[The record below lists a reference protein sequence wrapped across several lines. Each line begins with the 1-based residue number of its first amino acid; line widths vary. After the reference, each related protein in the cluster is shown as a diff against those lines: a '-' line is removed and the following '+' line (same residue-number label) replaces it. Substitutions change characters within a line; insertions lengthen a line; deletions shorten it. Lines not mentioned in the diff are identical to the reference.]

1 MHGPRPPAHLSVRW
15 QGITDSPA
23 INALTHHPTGTRFI
37 PWATLDAVTHASNAS
52 SDNWGRPA
60 DAPTS
65 YPGTDASGGAGTTG
79 GRGNGGK
86 SRGNK
91 GVKILVTVIVVI
103 LLLLAA
109 AEFGLRFY
117 LKGQV
122 ADELRDSSAEQ
133 GIELSGDPDVSFG
146 ASPMLLGLIQGKVP
160 KMTVD
165 LPSSLD
171 ISYEDTDRSKPVV
184 TGQPAATLTAEDME
198 ITGDDPVI
206 GDLTLDTVLPQDYL
220 LAVLQKS
227 MAEEGGDQA
236 ADDGT
241 GDLLSGLIQITG
253 VTTNEETGT
262 LDIEISSGLA
272 TLSMT
277 PTVADGGMSFE
288 VADMKILGMSMP
300 DSLVGNLSDSLTRTV
315 EETDNLEITD
325 ASVTEDGLK
334 VRLHGT
340 DMKVDDLAS
349 EVDATTDTTLSA
361 A

>member
-1 MHGPRPPAHLSVRW
+1 M
-15 QGITDSPA
+15 
-23 INALTHHPTGTRFI
+23 
-37 PWATLDAVTHASNAS
+37 THASNAS
-52 SDNWGRPA
+52 SDSWGRPA
-60 DAPTS
+60 DAPTG
-65 YPGTDASGGAGTTG
+65 YPGTYATDGAATGSGRRTAGK
-79 GRGNGGK
+79 R
-86 SRGNK
+86 RGNK
-91 GVKILVTVIVVI
+91 AVKILVTVVVVI

-117 LKGQV
+117 LKGQI
-122 ADELRDSSAEQ
+122 ADEMRDSSAEQ

-146 ASPMLLGLIQGKVP
+146 ASPMLLGLAQGKLSRV
-160 KMTVD
+160 TVD
-165 LPSSLD
+165 LPSSLN
-171 ISYEDTDRSKPVV
+171 ISYEDSDRSKPVV
-184 TGQPAATLTAEDME
+184 TGQPAATMNAKDME

-227 MAEEGGDQA
+227 MSEDGGDPA
-236 ADDGT
+236 ADDGGA

-277 PTVADGGMSFE
+277 PSVTDGKMSFE

-300 DSLVGNLSDSLTRTV
+300 DSLVGDLSDSLTQTV
-315 EETDNLEITD
+315 EETENLEVTD
-325 ASVTEDGLK
+325 ASVTADGLK

-349 EVDATTDTTLSA
+349 EVDATTDATLA
-361 A
+361 GA

>member
-1 MHGPRPPAHLSVRW
+1 MHLSVRW

-23 INALTHHPTGTRFI
+23 IDALTRYPTGRRFT

-52 SDNWGRPA
+52 SDSWGRPA
-60 DAPTS
+60 DAPTG
-65 YPGTDASGGAGTTG
+65 YPGTDATDGAGTRG
-79 GRGNGGK
+79 GRRTGGK
-86 SRGNK
+86 SRGNR
-91 GVKILVTVIVVI
+91 GVKILVTVVVVI

-146 ASPMLLGLIQGKVP
+146 ASPMLLGLVQGKVP

-165 LPSSLD
+165 LPSSLN
-171 ISYEDTDRSKPVV
+171 IAYEDTDRSRPVV

-206 GDLTLDTVLPQDYL
+206 GDLTLDTVLPEDYL

-227 MAEEGGDQA
+227 MTGEGGDQA
-236 ADDGT
+236 ADDGAD
-241 GDLLSGLIQITG
+241 DLLSGLIQITG

-277 PTVADGGMSFE
+277 PAVAEEGGLSFE
-288 VADMKILGMSMP
+288 VADMKILGLSMP
-300 DSLVGNLSDSLTRTV
+300 DSLVGNLSDSLTQTV
-315 EETDNLEITD
+315 EETDNLEVTD
-325 ASVTEDGLK
+325 ASVTADGLK

-349 EVDATTDTTLSA
+349 EVDATTDATLSA

>member
-1 MHGPRPPAHLSVRW
+1 M
-15 QGITDSPA
+15 
-23 INALTHHPTGTRFI
+23 
-37 PWATLDAVTHASNAS
+37 THASNAS
-52 SDNWGRPA
+52 SDSWGRPA
-60 DAPTS
+60 DAPTG
-65 YPGTDASGGAGTTG
+65 YPGTDGAATGSGRRTAGK
-79 GRGNGGK
+79 R
-86 SRGNK
+86 RGNK
-91 GVKILVTVIVVI
+91 AVKILVTVVVVI

-117 LKGQV
+117 LKGQI
-122 ADELRDSSAEQ
+122 ADEMRDSSAEQ

-146 ASPMLLGLIQGKVP
+146 ASPMLLGLAQGKLSRV
-160 KMTVD
+160 TVD

-171 ISYEDTDRSKPVV
+171 ISYEDSDRSRPVV
-184 TGQPAATLTAEDME
+184 TGQPAATMNAKDME

-227 MAEEGGDQA
+227 MSEEGGDQA
-236 ADDGT
+236 ADDDGA

-277 PTVADGGMSFE
+277 PTVTDGKMSFE

-300 DSLVGNLSDSLTRTV
+300 DSLVGDLSDSLTQTI
-315 EETDNLEITD
+315 EETENLEVTD
-325 ASVTEDGLK
+325 ASVMADGLK

-349 EVDATTDTTLSA
+349 EVDASTDATLA
-361 A
+361 GA

>member
-1 MHGPRPPAHLSVRW
+1 M
-15 QGITDSPA
+15 
-23 INALTHHPTGTRFI
+23 
-37 PWATLDAVTHASNAS
+37 THASNAS
-52 SDNWGRPA
+52 SDSWGRPA
-60 DAPTS
+60 DAPTG
-65 YPGTDASGGAGTTG
+65 YPGTDAPDGAATGSGRRTAGK
-79 GRGNGGK
+79 R
-86 SRGNK
+86 RGNK
-91 GVKILVTVIVVI
+91 AVKILVTVVVVI

-117 LKGQV
+117 LKGQI
-122 ADELRDSSAEQ
+122 ADEMRDSSAEQ

-146 ASPMLLGLIQGKVP
+146 SSPMLLGLAQGKLSRV
-160 KMTVD
+160 TVD
-165 LPSSLD
+165 LPSSLN
-171 ISYEDTDRSKPVV
+171 ISYEDSDRSKPVV
-184 TGQPAATLTAEDME
+184 TGQPAATMNAKDME

-227 MAEEGGDQA
+227 MSEDGGEPA
-236 ADDGT
+236 ADDGGA

-277 PTVADGGMSFE
+277 PSVTDGKMSFE

-300 DSLVGNLSDSLTRTV
+300 DSLVGDLSDSLTQTV
-315 EETDNLEITD
+315 EETENLEVTD
-325 ASVTEDGLK
+325 ASVTADGLK

-349 EVDATTDTTLSA
+349 EVDATTDATLA
-361 A
+361 GA

>member
-1 MHGPRPPAHLSVRW
+1 M
-15 QGITDSPA
+15 
-23 INALTHHPTGTRFI
+23 
-37 PWATLDAVTHASNAS
+37 THASNAS
-52 SDNWGRPA
+52 SDSWGRPA
-60 DAPTS
+60 DAPTG
-65 YPGTDASGGAGTTG
+65 YPGTDGAATGSGRRTAGK
-79 GRGNGGK
+79 R
-86 SRGNK
+86 RGNK
-91 GVKILVTVIVVI
+91 AVKILVTVVVVI

-117 LKGQV
+117 LKGQI
-122 ADELRDSSAEQ
+122 ADEMRDSSAEQ

-146 ASPMLLGLIQGKVP
+146 ASPMLLGLAQGKLSRV
-160 KMTVD
+160 TVD

-171 ISYEDTDRSKPVV
+171 ISYEDSDRSRPVV
-184 TGQPAATLTAEDME
+184 TGQPAATMNAKDME

-227 MAEEGGDQA
+227 MSQEGGDQA
-236 ADDGT
+236 ADDGGA

-262 LDIEISSGLA
+262 LEIEISSGLA

-277 PTVADGGMSFE
+277 PTVTDGKMSFE

-300 DSLVGNLSDSLTRTV
+300 DSLVGDLSDSLTQTI
-315 EETDNLEITD
+315 EETENLEVTD
-325 ASVTEDGLK
+325 ASVTADGLK

-349 EVDATTDTTLSA
+349 EVDASTDATLA
-361 A
+361 GA